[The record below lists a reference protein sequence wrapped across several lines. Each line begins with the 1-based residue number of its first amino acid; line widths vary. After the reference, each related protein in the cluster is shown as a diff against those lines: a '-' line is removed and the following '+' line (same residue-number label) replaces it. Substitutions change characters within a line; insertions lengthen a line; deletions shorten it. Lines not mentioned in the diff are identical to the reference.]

1 MEIYQNKPRIKLSP
15 TVRHGR
21 KFIEVSFDHDGL
33 RLPLSKEEG
42 VQLVGGRAYL
52 PEESFVL
59 AEFFDRYVKMAF
71 IDYSAIKA
79 MRPGKR
85 KTAVH
90 RCPLAIWKNS
100 VRCDTATTRY
110 GYIPVTSGIFRSI
123 SGNGR

>member
-1 MEIYQNKPRIKLSP
+1 MDIYQNKPRIKLTP

-59 AEFFDRYVKMAF
+59 ADNKSKATNAARSNRKAFEPSVK
-71 IDYSAIKA
+71 
-79 MRPGKR
+79 
-85 KTAVH
+85 V
-90 RCPLAIWKNS
+90 
-100 VRCDTATTRY
+100 
-110 GYIPVTSGIFRSI
+110 
-123 SGNGR
+123 

>member
-71 IDYSAIKA
+71 IDYSAIKGYTP
-79 MRPGKR
+79 RKEEDSRLPGFSGAFQGAGGKVHYLRRHKR
-85 KTAVH
+85 LPAVSH
-90 RCPLAIWKNS
+90 P
-100 VRCDTATTRY
+100 
-110 GYIPVTSGIFRSI
+110 
-123 SGNGR
+123 